1 MTIQE
6 LRLRRSQLWF
16 WSVTP
21 GAILSLGF
29 LLSVAR
35 ADGPAPSPD
44 GVKLFTDHVR
54 PLLIDQCVNCH
65 GGEKIKGELD
75 MTTRAGLLHPGENGP
90 AIVPGKSAESR
101 LMKLVRHEED
111 PHMPSKKP
119 KLSDEQISFI
129 SRWIDAGAPYDKPL
143 IEKSAVAKGHATVTD
158 EDRKFWSFTRLSNAP
173 VPKPAD
179 AAKWARTPV
188 DRFILAKLEEKGI
201 APNPIADK
209 RKLIRRAT
217 LDLTGL
223 PPTPEEVD
231 AFLRDASPDAYAKLI
246 DRLLASPRYGERW
259 ARHWLDVARFAES
272 HGYEQDYD
280 RPYAYHYRD
289 FVIRA
294 FNDDLPYDTFVKW
307 QLAGDEMEP
316 DDYMA
321 LAATGFLGAGTHA
334 TQITANQ
341 AEKERYDEL
350 DDMANTT
357 ATAFLG
363 MTVGCARCHDHK
375 FDPIPQ
381 KDYYRFVSSFT
392 TTVRAVVVYEHGRKP
407 QPQPTT
413 RPEGN
418 YPATQRNRVYM
429 MICSEGIP
437 AVRCHTQ
444 GPDYYDKTYFCKRG
458 DVNQKEGEATQGF
471 LTVLE
476 NGGGAWTAHASQALS
491 AQCSFRRTALA
502 NWMTDTRSG
511 AGQLL
516 ARVIVNRLWQHHF
529 GRGLVATPN
538 DFGAQGERPTHAE
551 LLDFL
556 ASELIRHDWHLKPIH
571 KLIMTSS
578 VYMQENGYDDHRNA
592 VDPDDRLLWR
602 RPLVRLE
609 AEAIRDSM
617 LSVSGLLD
625 STMYGP
631 GTLDESMRR
640 RSIYFFVK
648 RSKIIPLM
656 LLFDAPNSL
665 SGMGARATT
674 TVAPQALAMMNNPQ
688 VQVYA
693 RGLAARVKAASADES
708 IRMTYRL
715 ALCREPSE
723 READDGASFLREQ
736 SQQYRA
742 AGSND
747 ADLAAL
753 VDFCQAILS
762 LNEFVYVE

>member
-1 MTIQE
+1 MRFAAAT
-6 LRLRRSQLWF
+6 LAVVFTCAR
-16 WSVTP
+16 T
-21 GAILSLGF
+21 
-29 LLSVAR
+29 R
-35 ADGPAPSPD
+35 ADLPSGAPP
-44 GVKLFTDHVR
+44 VEALRLFTDHVR
-54 PLLIDQCVNCH
+54 PLLIEQCVNCH
-65 GGEKIKGELD
+65 GGEKIKGDLD
-75 MTTRAGLLHPGENGP
+75 MTTRPGLLHPGENGP
-90 AIVPGKSAESR
+90 AIVPGKSVESR
-101 LMKLVRHEED
+101 LLKLLRHEEE

-119 KLSDEQISFI
+119 KLSDEQIGFI
-129 SRWIDAGAPYDKPL
+129 ARWIDAGAPYDKPL
-143 IEKSAVAKGHATVTD
+143 IEKSTIAKGHATVTD
-158 EDRKFWSFTRLSNAP
+158 DDRKFWSFTPLSRGP
-173 VPKPAD
+173 VPKPPD

-188 DRFILAKLEEKGI
+188 DQFILAKLQEKGI

-209 RKLIRRAT
+209 HKVIRRAT

-223 PPTPEEVD
+223 PPTPEELD
-231 AFLRDASPDAYAKLI
+231 AFVRDGSPDAYPKLI

-363 MTVGCARCHDHK
+363 LTVGCARCHDHK

-381 KDYYRFVSSFT
+381 KDYYRFITSFT

-413 RPEGN
+413 RPEGT
-418 YPATQRNRVYM
+418 YPATQPNRVFM

-458 DVNQKEGEATQGF
+458 DVNQKEGEAAQGF

-476 NGGGAWTAHASQALS
+476 NGGGPWTGHAGQALS
-491 AQCSFRRTALA
+491 SQCSFRRRALA
-502 NWMTDTRSG
+502 NWITDTHAG

-538 DFGAQGERPTHAE
+538 DFGAQGERPTHPE

-556 ASELIRHDWHLKPIH
+556 ASELIRNDWHLKPIH
-571 KLIMTSS
+571 KLIMTSA
-578 VYMQENGYDDHRNA
+578 VYMQDNTYDDQRNA
-592 VDPDDRLLWR
+592 IDSDNRLLWR

-625 STMYGP
+625 ATMYGP

-688 VQVYA
+688 VQAYA
-693 RGLAARVKAASADES
+693 RALASRMKSPTLDES
-708 IRMTYRL
+708 VRMTYRL
-715 ALCREPSE
+715 VLSREPS
-723 READDGASFLREQ
+723 RQEADDAASFLNEQ
-736 SQQYRA
+736 SQQYRT
-742 AGSND
+742 AGAKD
-747 ADLAAL
+747 ADQAAL